1 MELNIDTIKEII
13 DHVDQSSLSV
23 FKLETEGFKLCVE
36 KPQAVQVVSAPAALS
51 SATVQ
56 PAACPACEDPAKP
69 VQDALPAKPEVCGNV
84 VTSPI
89 VGTFYSAA
97 SPEKPAFVKVGQHV
111 QKGDVLFIVESMKL
125 MNEITS
131 EYDGT
136 VEEILV
142 QDGQSLEYGQPV
154 LRIV

>member
-1 MELNIDTIKEII
+1 MDLNIDTIKEII
-13 DHVDQSSLSV
+13 DHVDQSGLSV

-36 KPQAVQVVSAPAALS
+36 KAQAVQVVSAPTAVLP
-51 SATVQ
+51 TVQ
-56 PAACPACEDPAKP
+56 AAACPACEDSGRQVQEAQPAK
-69 VQDALPAKPEVCGNV
+69 AEVCGNV

-89 VGTFYSAA
+89 VGTFYASA
-97 SPEKPAFVKVGQHV
+97 SPEKPVFSKVGQTV
-111 QKGDVLFIVESMKL
+111 KKGDVLFIVESMKL

-136 VEEILV
+136 IEEIYV

>member
-1 MELNIDTIKEII
+1 MELNIDFIKAII
-13 DHVDQSSLSV
+13 DEVDRSGLSTL
-23 FKLETEGFKLCVE
+23 KLETEGFKLSVE
-36 KPQAVQVVSAPAALS
+36 KAQPMQVVSTPVAVPAAPAA
-51 SATVQ
+51 AEPAADVQ
-56 PAACPACEDPAKP
+56 PAQAD
-69 VQDALPAKPEVCGNV
+69 VCGNV

-89 VGTFYSAA
+89 VGTFYASA
-97 SPEKPAFVKVGQHV
+97 SPEKPAYVKVGQRV

-136 VEEILV
+136 VEEIYV
-142 QDGQSLEYGQPV
+142 RDGQSLEYGQPV

>member
-1 MELNIDTIKEII
+1 MELTIDTIKEII

-36 KPQAVQVVSAPAALS
+36 KPQAVQVVSAPTTLS
-51 SATVQ
+51 SGQST
-56 PAACPACEDPAKP
+56 ACEDSAKP
-69 VQDALPAKPEVCGNV
+69 VQDALPVKPDVCGNV

-89 VGTFYSAA
+89 VGTFYAAA
-97 SPEKPAFVKVGQHV
+97 SPEKPAFTKVGQHV

-136 VEEILV
+136 VEEILAH
-142 QDGQSLEYGQPV
+142 DGQSLEYGQPV

>member
-1 MELNIDTIKEII
+1 MDLNIDTIKEII
-13 DHVDQSSLSV
+13 DHVDQSGLSV

-36 KPQAVQVVSAPAALS
+36 KPQAMQVVSAPAVLP
-51 SATVQ
+51 SAQ
-56 PAACPACEDPAKP
+56 AAACPACEDPAKP
-69 VQDALPAKPEVCGNV
+69 VQDALPVQQEACGNV

-89 VGTFYSAA
+89 VGTFYASA
-97 SPEKPAFVKVGQHV
+97 SPEKPAFVKVGQSV

-136 VEEILV
+136 VEEIFA

>member
-36 KPQAVQVVSAPAALS
+36 KSQAVQVVSTSAALS
-51 SATVQ
+51 AGQS
-56 PAACPACEDPAKP
+56 AACPACEDPAKP
-69 VQDALPAKPEVCGNV
+69 VQDALPVQQKECGNV

-89 VGTFYSAA
+89 VGTFYAAA
-97 SPEKPAFVKVGQHV
+97 SPEKPAFIKVGQHV

-131 EYDGT
+131 EFDGT
-136 VEEILV
+136 VEEILAH
-142 QDGQSLEYGQPV
+142 DGQSLEYGQPV